1 MTGKQGSSPESI
13 VREIKRQ
20 TRRKFTAEEKI
31 RIVLEGLR
39 GEAGITDL
47 CRKEGIHPTMYD
59 KWSKT
64 FLEAGKRQLN
74 GDTIR
79 MVEESSLGVKRSLR
93 EMDVPRSSFYEWYG
107 RYVACF
113 ISHELKKYLETHE
126 IRHVRMKVISSDDPG
141 EDRTLPPVDEEPD
154 PFGQLLCTRRVD
166 RKDPGVGGILQSPAV
181 SRGHR
186 QRDPRGQVLRK
197 GPRDPEKEG
206 KGPPGDH
213 EDEEG
218 VEPDGDA

>member
-47 CRKEGIHPTMYD
+47 CRKEGIHPTMYY
-59 KWSKT
+59 KWSKA

-79 MVEESSLGVKRSLR
+79 EAGSDEVKELR
-93 EMDVPRSSFYEWYG
+93 AENDALKML
-107 RYVACF
+107 VA
-113 ISHELKKYLETHE
+113 ELTLRNRTLKKTSQGLESGSIDT
-126 IRHVRMKVISSDDPG
+126 
-141 EDRTLPPVDEEPD
+141 
-154 PFGQLLCTRRVD
+154 
-166 RKDPGVGGILQSPAV
+166 
-181 SRGHR
+181 
-186 QRDPRGQVLRK
+186 
-197 GPRDPEKEG
+197 
-206 KGPPGDH
+206 
-213 EDEEG
+213 
-218 VEPDGDA
+218 